1 MTCTR
6 KCESWERTNS
16 GGEHAVERIAIEGG
30 HRLNGSLRI
39 HGAKN
44 AALPILAASVTAH
57 GESVIEDVPD
67 LQDIQVMEQI
77 LNQLG
82 AKTTRKGSTIRV
94 DASLLTST
102 EVPDNLMRQMRS
114 SIFLMG
120 PILARYGQVRVSA
133 PGGCSIGSRPID
145 LHLKGLQA
153 LGAKIEEKHGFIEC
167 TATRLAGAN
176 IYLDLPSVGATENL
190 IMAAIFAEG
199 VTVIGNAA
207 REPEIV
213 DLVNYLNAMGAKIH
227 GAGGASIIIE
237 GVERLHGVSYKI
249 IPDRIVTGTMM
260 LAGAITQGDVTLS
273 NTNADHLGVVITKLR
288 EAGAT
293 VLVENDLIRV
303 KADGRP
309 LAVDRIQTAYYPGFP
324 TDMQSPFMA
333 LLTVAKGTSVITE
346 SIFEGRYKHVSELRR
361 MGARIKV
368 DLRSAF
374 VEGVPEL
381 TGAVVEATDL
391 RAGAAL
397 ILAGLAAKG
406 ITYVE
411 KVQHIDRGY
420 ESAEEMFGQLG
431 ANIWRVR
438 PGESVS

>member
-1 MTCTR
+1 M
-6 KCESWERTNS
+6 
-16 GGEHAVERIAIEGG
+16 
-30 HRLNGSLRI
+30 
-39 HGAKN
+39 
-44 AALPILAASVTAH
+44 AH

-120 PILARYGQVRVSA
+120 PILARYGHVRVSA

-167 TATRLAGAN
+167 TATRLTGAN

-190 IMAAIFAEG
+190 IMAAVFAEG
-199 VTVIGNAA
+199 ATVIGNAA

-213 DLVNYLNAMGAKIH
+213 DLANYLNAMGAKVH

-237 GVERLHGVSYKI
+237 GIDRLQGVPYKI

-309 LAVDRIQTAYYPGFP
+309 LAIDRIQTAYYPGFP

-346 SIFEGRYKHVSELRR
+346 SIFEARYKHVSELRR
-361 MGARIKV
+361 MGAKIKV
-368 DLRSAF
+368 DLRSAL

-411 KVQHIDRGY
+411 KVHHIDRGY
-420 ESAEEMFGQLG
+420 ESAEGMFGQLG

>member
-1 MTCTR
+1 M
-6 KCESWERTNS
+6 
-16 GGEHAVERIAIEGG
+16 
-30 HRLNGSLRI
+30 
-39 HGAKN
+39 
-44 AALPILAASVTAH
+44 AH

-120 PILARYGQVRVSA
+120 PILARYGHVRVSA

-167 TATRLAGAN
+167 TATRLTGAN

-190 IMAAIFAEG
+190 IMAAVFAEG
-199 VTVIGNAA
+199 ATVIGNAA

-213 DLVNYLNAMGAKIH
+213 DLANYLNAMGAKVH

-237 GVERLHGVSYKI
+237 GIDRLQGVPYKI

-309 LAVDRIQTAYYPGFP
+309 LAIDRIQTAYYPGFP

-333 LLTVAKGTSVITE
+333 LLTVAKGSSVITE
-346 SIFEGRYKHVSELRR
+346 SIFEARYKHVSELRR
-361 MGARIKV
+361 MGAKIKV
-368 DLRSAF
+368 DLRSAL

-411 KVQHIDRGY
+411 KVHHIDRGY
-420 ESAEEMFGQLG
+420 ESAEGMFGQLG